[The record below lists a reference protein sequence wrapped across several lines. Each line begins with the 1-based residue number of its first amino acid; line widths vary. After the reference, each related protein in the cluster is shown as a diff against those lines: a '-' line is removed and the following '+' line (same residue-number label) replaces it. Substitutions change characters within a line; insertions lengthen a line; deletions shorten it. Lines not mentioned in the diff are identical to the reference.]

1 MSSIVAFSKAVTYI
15 KIVPHPNNFDT
26 SNNLADESSL
36 DNDENNN
43 YKESDDDDD
52 DEIMDEIIFDI
63 VNDSEEDN
71 NDDDENDNN
80 EDDELIELLDEEGID
95 KIARILEDQKDSYQ
109 SDGNKE
115 NDNEYRS
122 VESSTPGNNSGI
134 KPTDVAVA
142 ETTQT
147 GTSIPT
153 TRSSSK
159 SNASFLSAYS
169 KKNNQSLDDSEKKE
183 IFESFMY
190 SRDDSDNI
198 PDIIEQLASKGYNLN
213 YSKEYEN
220 FIFKKEFKRWKEHI
234 NDDTNGH
241 IVDGRGMK
249 SIDADFSYD
258 DEDDDN
264 NSNGDIKKKKG

>member
-1 MSSIVAFSKAVTYI
+1 VKEAETDPFHKEFVRYLDSSTLKNMSSIVAFSKAVTYI

-52 DEIMDEIIFDI
+52 DEI
-63 VNDSEEDN
+63 
-71 NDDDENDNN
+71 
-80 EDDELIELLDEEGID
+80 IELLDEEGID
-95 KIARILEDQKDSYQ
+95 KIARILEDQKDSYR

-198 PDIIEQLASKGYNLN
+198 PDIIEQLASKGFNLN

-264 NSNGDIKKKKG
+264 NSNGDIKKKKGWE